1 MKIARPASVQSPTP
15 EASSTSR
22 RRLRITALAL
32 IASLACCGT
41 TSCTKTQ
48 IGLSIGGIAAGL
60 VLITVG
66 TTIAIKDHNDH
77 TVRGCIYSDAEG
89 FKLRTSDAKIYTLE
103 GDPATLKA
111 GDRVKLHGSKAKKAK
126 ANDIGQSVFVVES
139 LSKDYGPC
147 PANLAMSA
155 APAH

>member
-1 MKIARPASVQSPTP
+1 MKIARPASVESPTP
-15 EASSTSR
+15 ETPSTSR
-22 RRLRITALAL
+22 RCLRITTLAV
-32 IASLACCGT
+32 IASLACSGT
-41 TSCTKTQ
+41 TSCTRTQ

-66 TTIAIKDHNDH
+66 TTVAIKDHNDH

-103 GDPATLKA
+103 GGPGTLKA

-126 ANDIGQSVFVVES
+126 ANEAGQSVFVVES

-147 PANLAMSA
+147 PANLAMAES
-155 APAH
+155 PAH

>member
-1 MKIARPASVQSPTP
+1 MMIARPASVQSATSETP
-15 EASSTSR
+15 LASR
-22 RRLRITALAL
+22 HRLRITALAV
-32 IASLACCGT
+32 IASLACSGT

-103 GDPATLKA
+103 GDPGTLRA
-111 GDRVKLHGSKAKKAK
+111 GDRVRLHGSKAKRAK
-126 ANDIGQSVFVVES
+126 ANESGQSVFVVES

-155 APAH
+155 SPAH